1 MSWPCGGKAQSE
13 PADEGG
19 EAGICAPQETVSL
32 QAAPQLVGIVRREND
47 ARDVAGRD
55 VLGNDVALLDIV
67 GYPAASSRYLFVPA
81 PF

>member
-1 MSWPCGGKAQSE
+1 MCLQ
-13 PADEGG
+13 PAR
-19 EAGICAPQETVSL
+19 
-32 QAAPQLVGIVRREND
+32 QLILVVRREKD